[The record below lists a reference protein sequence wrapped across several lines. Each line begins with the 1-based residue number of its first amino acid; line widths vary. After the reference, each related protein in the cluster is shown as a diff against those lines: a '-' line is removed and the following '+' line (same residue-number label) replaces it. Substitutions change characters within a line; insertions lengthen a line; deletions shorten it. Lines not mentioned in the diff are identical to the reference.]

1 MCSQRVTVCLSRLTH
16 TQTYPEYIV
25 TFNSYY
31 TTEARDGFISATLRP
46 FSNWALIPRSN
57 PVQQFPSDFS
67 LVQLGGTS
75 VTEALHAL
83 SQHPYVKRVTPQKR
97 LTRMLTF
104 SGQGQ
109 SVRHCNSC
117 VASFPGSFLSV
128 TDSAENG
135 AGWEGG
141 CEQIESCAWMK
152 VIFHLCMRLLSS

>member
-1 MCSQRVTVCLSRLTH
+1 M
-16 TQTYPEYIV
+16 

-46 FSNWALIPRSN
+46 FRDWALIPRSN

-75 VTEALHAL
+75 VTDSLHAL
-83 SQHPYVKRVTPQKR
+83 NQHPYVKRVTPQKR

-109 SVRHCNSC
+109 SVWHLIPRLPPVC
-117 VASFPGSFLSV
+117 LSLV
-128 TDSAENG
+128 V
-135 AGWEGG
+135 GG
-141 CEQIESCAWMK
+141 
-152 VIFHLCMRLLSS
+152 L